1 MNPSVAFAMV
11 PPVGLEPTT
20 LRLRAGCSNQIE
32 LERLNMKLYRPPR
45 ARFPVQRRVVMTTRY
60 YEVIVPGEGF
70 EPPTHWV

>member
-1 MNPSVAFAMV
+1 MV

-45 ARFPVQRRVVMTTRY
+45 ARCTVQRRVDMTTRY
-60 YEVIVPGEGF
+60 YEAIVPGEGF